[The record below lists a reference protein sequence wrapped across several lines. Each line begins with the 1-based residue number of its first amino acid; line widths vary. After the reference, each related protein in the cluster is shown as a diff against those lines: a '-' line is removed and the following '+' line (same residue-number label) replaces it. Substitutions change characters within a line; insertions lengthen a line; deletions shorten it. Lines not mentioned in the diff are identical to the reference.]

1 MDLVSLYFL
10 PQANLTKLASKL
22 SENSTVFYPVV
33 EEKKAHLKVY
43 NRLKPFEPNFTKI
56 RTVQNI
62 KHILFPSRD
71 IVARFPNDR
80 DLRPV
85 KQVIFGAK
93 NCDIRGIEVYDRVF
107 LNSEPVDPI
116 YKMRRDNTLIIAA
129 DCPEPESSCFCN
141 LVGIKPYADRTADV
155 SMSQVGRGFVFES
168 LTTTGAEW
176 LEEMSIFFNTTEPA
190 DEKERDDR
198 RDRSVKAL
206 ARINETALA
215 QNLSQRVEKAGSQVV
230 RQSRDECVEC
240 FGCLHACPTCYCF
253 LLNDYE
259 RGQEVDRA
267 RIWDACYYAA
277 YARVGGSA
285 NPRGKFDKR
294 FWNRFQCKFNY
305 FLQYEKFYACSGC
318 GRCLLGCSAKID
330 IRKVLS
336 LV

>member
-1 MDLVSLYFL
+1 L
-10 PQANLTKLASKL
+10 PQDNLIKLASKI
-22 SENSTVFYPVV
+22 SDNSTLFYPVL
-33 EEKKAHLKVY
+33 EEEKAHLTVY
-43 NRLKPFEPNFTKI
+43 NKQKPFNPNFTRI

-85 KQVIFGAK
+85 NQVIFGAK

-107 LNSEPVDPI
+107 LNSEPVDPF
-116 YKMRRDNTLIIAA
+116 YKIRRDNTLIIAA
-129 DCPEPESSCFCN
+129 DCPEPEGSCFCN
-141 LVGIKPYADRTADV
+141 LIGIKPYSERTADI
-155 SMSQVGRGFVFES
+155 SLTQVGRGYVLEP
-168 LTTTGAEW
+168 LTPKGTRW
-176 LEEMSIFFNTTEPA
+176 IEEMSVFFMNTEIA
-190 DEKERDDR
+190 DEKERDAS

-206 ARINETALA
+206 ARINENALA
-215 QNLSQRVEKAGSQVV
+215 QDLPRRVEKAESQVV
-230 RQSRDECVEC
+230 RQARDECVEC

-253 LLNDYE
+253 LLNDYQL
-259 RGQEVDRA
+259 GQEVERT
-267 RIWDACYYAA
+267 RIWDACYYSA
-277 YARVGGSA
+277 YARVGGGA